1 MRLPLQ
7 PSNMVRIACAVV
19 ALLVVFTAPA
29 GAQLRAVSGSAAGG
43 PVLLDGRVLWA
54 ERGAGAARV
63 LSAPAGG
70 GAASVFAAV
79 PSVARD
85 SVELSAGTR
94 TLAVLVRDPRT
105 LAARGRLW
113 TGGVAGGLTA
123 VASNVG
129 GAPINPYV
137 PGLQVSDAGL
147 VTLEG
152 GVGAFLRD
160 GGGGPAREIALPP
173 GADPEI
179 VGVGGPFG
187 VAPSSEGVVVVF
199 DLHTDTEVREIS
211 LGRFDPTTV
220 NGVAISPAGDV
231 ALTVPIGDGGDVL
244 LWAPAGASHVRE
256 LRRGREYST
265 VATAG
270 GRVAWIGGDGL
281 REGTRVTVIDAATR
295 RTVFRGPPSFSVR
308 SLSFDGR
315 NVAFATASCALVGPA
330 ARSASRRTLPTGGG
344 CLRSDAA
351 VNPSSPTILGDRYR
365 VRVACINAP
374 GTRCRVSA
382 RLTTRDGRSA
392 GQLVARVPRGGAR
405 TLSIPLNARGRAER
419 DDRLR
424 LRVTLRDPDG
434 RTGTVYDS

>member
-19 ALLVVFTAPA
+19 ALFVVLTAPA
-29 GAQLRAVSGSAAGG
+29 GAQLRALSGSAAGG

-54 ERGAGAARV
+54 ERGEGAARV
-63 LSAPAGG
+63 LAAPIAG
-70 GAASVFAAV
+70 GAATVFGAV
-79 PSVARD
+79 PSAARD
-85 SVELSAGTR
+85 SVEVQAGTR
-94 TLAVLVRDPRT
+94 SLAVLVRDPRT
-105 LAARGRLW
+105 LAARGRLF
-113 TGGVAGGLTA
+113 TAGVFGGLTA

-129 GAPINPYV
+129 DAPINPYV
-137 PGLQVSDAGL
+137 PGLQVSDAGI

-152 GVGAFLRD
+152 GVGAFLRN
-160 GGGGPAREIALPP
+160 GSGPAKEIALPP

-179 VGVGGPFG
+179 VGVGGSFG

-199 DLHTDTEVREIS
+199 DLNTDTEVREIS
-211 LGRFDPTTV
+211 LGRFDPTTL
-220 NGVAISPAGDV
+220 NGIAISPSGDV
-231 ALTVPIGDGGDVL
+231 ALTVPVGDGSDVL

-315 NVAFATASCALVGPA
+315 AVAFATASCALVGPA
-330 ARSASRRTLPTGGG
+330 ARSASRRTLPGGA
-344 CLRSDAA
+344 CLRSDVA
-351 VNPSSPTILGDRYR
+351 VNPESPTIRGERYL

-382 RLTTRDGRSA
+382 RLTTRDGRTA
-392 GQLVARVPRGGAR
+392 GALVARVPRGGAR
-405 TLSIPLNARGRAER
+405 TLSIALNARGLAGASG
-419 DDRLR
+419 LR

-434 RTGTVYDS
+434 RSGTVYDS